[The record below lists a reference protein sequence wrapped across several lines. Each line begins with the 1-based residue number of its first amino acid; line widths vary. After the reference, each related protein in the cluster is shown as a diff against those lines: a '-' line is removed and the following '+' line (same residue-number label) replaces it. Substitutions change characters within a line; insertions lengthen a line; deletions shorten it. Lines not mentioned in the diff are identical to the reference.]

1 MYNSGCYDNY
11 FIAYLLWPWHSF
23 SIDILFTSPTL
34 EFNHTNCPKEK
45 KSWLLHTY
53 QLKKRTMSG
62 YPWTLQR
69 RGWDGRHVL
78 SRWWFFRSKGGVGN
92 VLNLR
97 AMPFADEHL
106 QHLWRREISKTTAI
120 GWLEH
125 LVGGRSG
132 LGLEG
137 FWKRVEAKVVGW
149 YGSRKSCKDNA
160 SRCCF
165 WRKYWIFGQRNW
177 ETDIEM
183 PETACWTWAKTNC
196 GVVKK
201 ANRND
206 LDRFC
211 KIPRRMTP

>member
-125 LVGGRSG
+125 LREVAGQVWVWRGFEKGLKLKWLVGMEVENHVRIMLQDVVFEESIGFSVKEIGRQTLRCQKQRAEHG
-132 LGLEG
+132 
-137 FWKRVEAKVVGW
+137 RRPIVES
-149 YGSRKSCKDNA
+149 SRK
-160 SRCCF
+160 
-165 WRKYWIFGQRNW
+165 Q
-177 ETDIEM
+177 
-183 PETACWTWAKTNC
+183 TAMTWTVFARSQE
-196 GVVKK
+196 G
-201 ANRND
+201 
-206 LDRFC
+206 
-211 KIPRRMTP
+211 